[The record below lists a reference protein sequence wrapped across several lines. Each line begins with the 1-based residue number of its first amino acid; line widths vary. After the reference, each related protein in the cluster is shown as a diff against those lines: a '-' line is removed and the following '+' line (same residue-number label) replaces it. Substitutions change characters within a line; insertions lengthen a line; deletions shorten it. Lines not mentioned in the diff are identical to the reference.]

1 MTGIVLARAGAA
13 EVIIWSVAMLG
24 LLVLG
29 MIAAARLKQRMKQ
42 DDAPAPALGFTL
54 SDLRQMHRAGQ
65 LTDDEFNKAKE
76 KIVAASVKATEQ
88 VPPVPGME
96 PAKDSAEA
104 IRARRLAREA
114 QREGEHRPDENAAGG
129 QTPDAGV

>member
-1 MTGIVLARAGAA
+1 
-13 EVIIWSVAMLG
+13 VIAWSVGILI
-24 LLVLG
+24 LLVVG
-29 MIAAARLKQRMKQ
+29 MAAAARLRRRVRQ

-76 KIVAASVKATEQ
+76 KIVAASQAAAERIAPAPGTE
-88 VPPVPGME
+88 
-96 PAKDSAEA
+96 AARDSADM

-114 QREGEHRPDENAAGG
+114 READEGPGGGADGDEDNGTAGAGG
-129 QTPDAGV
+129 AGQRPVT